1 MEEEKVTHHYS
12 SYPKKFRDI
21 LSPSL
26 EKNSLKAHSVTSKI
40 DMQDRPE
47 STAATGVITANTTS
61 L

>member
-12 SYPKKFRDI
+12 TYPKKLRNT

-26 EKNSLKAHSVTSKI
+26 EKKSLKAHSVTSKI
-40 DMQDRPE
+40 DMQDCTE
-47 STAATGVITANTTS
+47 STAAIGLTTANTRS